1 MSSDKVGRLIEKLKL
16 AILALENLLNSE
28 IVQNNQF
35 YGHAEAIHY
44 AQRILEDL
52 RSEDL

>member
-1 MSSDKVGRLIEKLKL
+1 MSSDEVDRLIEKLKL

-28 IVQNNQF
+28 VVKTNQF
-35 YGHAEAIHY
+35 CGHGEAVHY